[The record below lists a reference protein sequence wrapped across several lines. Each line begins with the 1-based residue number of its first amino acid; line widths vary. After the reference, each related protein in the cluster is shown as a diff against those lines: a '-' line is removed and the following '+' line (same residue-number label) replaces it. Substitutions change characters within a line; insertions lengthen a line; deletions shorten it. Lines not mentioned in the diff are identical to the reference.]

1 MDKDRI
7 RFLEDKIDR
16 IERILWADE
25 ECRLNPIL
33 QSVSLSACGKVKV
46 YFKSRFLF
54 FIWEP
59 VVLGRYRSFQN
70 QCCYNVFMD
79 AKGWKQL

>member
-7 RFLEDKIDR
+7 GLLEDKIDR
-16 IERILWADE
+16 IERGLWADE

-33 QSVSLSACGKVKV
+33 QLVILSECGKVEV

-54 FIWEP
+54 FIWGP
-59 VVLGRYRSFQN
+59 ITLGRYRSFKN
-70 QCCYNVFMD
+70 KCCYEVFMD